1 MTALAEVSTVPAGSP
16 GIVRRFWDAPPWK
29 HTVALALLLIALVPV
44 VGTSSSFLSDEGAA
58 IIQGRS
64 LASGEGW
71 IVPHPMPEV
80 DPDGRFYPLVN
91 SERGR
96 HGFAPLAKH
105 PAYAVLVAGALRL
118 GGVTAAVLLSV
129 AGVVVSAAL
138 AGALGGRLDRALS
151 RPAVW
156 AVGLA
161 SPLFFDGFLVMG
173 HTLGAAL
180 AAGAALFAVIAITE
194 RRPRTALAVAPC
206 VAGAVLIRSEAV
218 LFAAAL
224 AVVAAAIA
232 VRARPRTSAVVVAGA
247 AVAAALTAR
256 LVEVAWLADIVGTT
270 PPAVKVPAPVGVSG
284 FMQGRID
291 GLLVTGLLPDYR
303 SGQPFT
309 VLMLAMVALLAVAA
323 LRLRSSPL
331 HRAGVLAPAGLAAVA
346 AMAAF
351 AVAPATVVPGLLV
364 AFPLM
369 TAGLLILRRPLFRDQ
384 GASLAM
390 GTFALFAAGVVMTQY
405 RSGGTGEWGGRYFA
419 LGIPLVVPVL
429 LLALHRQGRMIGRL
443 TRRGTAAALVLC
455 SVTLATS
462 ALLSVRSSHQYWSR
476 FEAAVGRAQAVA
488 GPGRPVVTTWSA
500 GPRYAWRIFDRA
512 PWLLAEPGDLHGLRA
527 SLAGL
532 GVDRFVFVTS
542 NFEADRR
549 HLAGLE
555 VVWADGALEGGRRI
569 VVLASP

>member
-1 MTALAEVSTVPAGSP
+1 MTALAEVSTAPARSP

-29 HTVALALLLIALVPV
+29 HTVALALLLVALVPL

-80 DPDGRFYPLVN
+80 DPDGRYYPLVN

-105 PAYAVLVAGALRL
+105 PAYSVLVAGALRL
-118 GGVTAAVLLSV
+118 GGVAAAVLLSV

-138 AGALGGRLDRALS
+138 AGALAGRLDRALS
-151 RPAVW
+151 RPAIW

-180 AAGAALFAVIAITE
+180 AAGATLVAVIAVTE
-194 RRPRTALAVAPC
+194 RRPAAALAVGPC

-224 AVVAAAIA
+224 AIVAAAIA
-232 VRARPRTSAVVVAGA
+232 VRARPRTPALVVAGA
-247 AVAAALTAR
+247 AVAGAVTAR
-256 LVEVAWLADIVGTT
+256 LLEAAWLASIVGAA
-270 PPAVKVPAPVGVSG
+270 PPAMKMPAPVRGSG
-284 FMQGRID
+284 FLEGRVD
-291 GLLVTGLLPDYR
+291 GLLVTWLLPDYR

-309 VLMLAMVALLAVAA
+309 VLMLAMVALVAVTAI
-323 LRLRSSPL
+323 RLRSAPL
-331 HRAGVLAPAGLAAVA
+331 HGAGVLAPAGLAALA
-346 AMAAF
+346 AVVAF
-351 AVAPATVVPGLLV
+351 AVTPATVVPGLLV

-369 TAGLLILRRPLFRDQ
+369 TAGLLLVRRPLFRDQ
-384 GASLAM
+384 GAALAL
-390 GTFALFAAGVVMTQY
+390 GTFLLFAAAVIMTQY

-419 LGIPLVVPVL
+419 LGIPVVVPAL
-429 LLALHRQGRMIGRL
+429 LLALHRQGHMIGRS
-443 TRRGTAAALVLC
+443 TRRGLAAALVVC
-455 SVTLATS
+455 SATLATT
-462 ALLSVRSSHQYWSR
+462 ALLSVRSSHQYWSG
-476 FEAAVGRAQAVA
+476 FEAAVGRAQGVA
-488 GPGRPVVTTWSA
+488 GAGRPVVTTWSA
-500 GPRYAWRIFDRA
+500 APRYAWGVFDRR
-512 PWLLAEPGDLHGLRA
+512 PWLWAEPGELERLRA

-542 NFEADRR
+542 DLEADRR

-555 VVWADGALEGGRRI
+555 VVWADETLGDGRRI
-569 VVLASP
+569 VVLARA